1 MCKILLSINP
11 EHVDH
16 ILDGSKEYE
25 FRKTKCK
32 EEIDGIIIYCTAP
45 VKQVIA
51 EVNVA
56 EILED
61 TPKKIWHGQK
71 NRELVQI
78 FSLSITREGK
88 RQLPISWPILINLMN
103 LRCLLTMA
111 YWQLRSLLYMY
122 KGKRTPN
129 LG

>member
-25 FRKTKCK
+25 FRKRKCK

-51 EVNVA
+51 EVDVA

-61 TPKKIWHGQK
+61 TPKKYGLGQRR
-71 NRELVQI
+71 NRGSVQN
-78 FSLSITREGK
+78 FSLSLTREEK
-88 RQLPISWPILINLMN
+88 RRLHISLPILISLMN
-103 LRCLLTMA
+103 PKHLQTMA
-111 YWQLRSLLYMY
+111 YRPLRSLLYMY
-122 KGKRTPN
+122 KGKGV
-129 LG
+129 LD

>member
-25 FRKTKCK
+25 FRKRKCK

-51 EVNVA
+51 EVDVA

-61 TPKKIWHGQK
+61 TPQKIWSRTKKKSGISADFFFK
-71 NRELVQI
+71 YY
-78 FSLSITREGK
+78 EGK
-88 RQLPISWPILINLMN
+88 EKAVAYKLVNINKFDEPKTLADYGISAAPQSFVYVQRQGS
-103 LRCLLTMA
+103 A
-111 YWQLRSLLYMY
+111 
-122 KGKRTPN
+122 
-129 LG
+129 